1 MTARVKTFGEG
12 LVDSF
17 REAMDIIHK
26 NAPPAAHSTWEQNAD
41 GSMTRHH
48 YKKGILVSKS
58 MVVDGKVLKMP
69 LH

>member
-1 MTARVKTFGEG
+1 MTEKAKTFGES

-26 NAPPAAHSTWEQNAD
+26 NAPPDAHSTWEKNAD

-48 YKKGILVSKS
+48 YKEGILVSKLQ
-58 MVVDGKVLKMP
+58 VVDGKVFKLP